1 MPRPPIFGLHTCS
14 DRFPKT
20 FCGKRRAGRLSLS
33 FHRTNFYLLGGND
46 TDGRKA
52 IQQALFWQAT
62 GVLCPLT
69 TMTKERSIPGTHES
83 FTSLLSALGGSPAA
97 AGQHYEQL
105 RAKLIFF
112 FTRKALEVPE
122 DLADEVLDRIGRR
135 LSEGVAIL
143 SVDGFALGVA
153 RHVAQEQIAK
163 RNRVESVDPAFFHNV
178 PAVSTTFSEDSRLVY
193 LERCLRRLPSFD
205 SQLLKGYYLSG
216 GGAISARKNMA
227 ERLGISPGTLRQKV
241 FLIRRRLLECV
252 TARLEKRKSE

>member
-1 MPRPPIFGLHTCS
+1 MVQIS
-14 DRFPKT
+14 M
-20 FCGKRRAGRLSLS
+20 
-33 FHRTNFYLLGGND
+33 
-46 TDGRKA
+46 
-52 IQQALFWQAT
+52 
-62 GVLCPLT
+62 V
-69 TMTKERSIPGTHES
+69 KERSISGTYEG
-83 FTSLLSALGGSPAA
+83 FTSLLAALGNSPTA

-135 LSEGVAIL
+135 LSEGLAIL
-143 SVDGFALGVA
+143 SVDAFALGVA
-153 RHVAQEQIAK
+153 RHVALEQSAR
-163 RNRVESVDPAFFHNV
+163 RNRVEAVDPTFFHNV
-178 PAVSTTFSEDSRLVY
+178 PDVSTTFSEDERLVY

-205 SQLLKGYYLSG
+205 SQLLKSYYLSG
-216 GGAISARKNMA
+216 GGAISARKNLA